1 MKKKSI
7 TFIAILLL
15 FNFTGWAGTNQMKAF
30 NKVDFQPVMKIGS
43 GNLFADLHYEMGFLE
58 ADHPI
63 SQLSGYFD
71 GYNGDFSVAYGDFL
85 SLRKTSPNHGK
96 QEKEFMPVETKKSDS
111 GKLAKGIKNFNFG
124 FKFGTAILSGFS
136 TYSYKPLYLG
146 GIDFFIWNKSNLGG
160 GINLDIGY
168 QKGESYLLTDTIKY
182 SITFAHITG
191 SFLYRIK
198 KIKVIIPYFGLGISP
213 TLFYQDSGSGNS
225 YFGLGVQ
232 PLAGIMFKTVPF
244 YIELKYLVT
253 LIPFVKDN
261 AYDKSVYGSFIVT
274 AGLKF

>member
-1 MKKKSI
+1 MNKKSI

-15 FNFTGWAGTNQMKAF
+15 FKFTGWAVPHKMRVF
-30 NKVDFQPVMKIGS
+30 NKVGIQPVIKIGS
-43 GNLFADLHYEMGFLE
+43 GNLFADFQNEMGFIDPYNL
-58 ADHPI
+58 I
-63 SQLSGYFD
+63 SKRSCYLTL
-71 GYNGDFSVAYGDFL
+71 YNRDFNIAFKDLLYLGM
-85 SLRKTSPNHGK
+85 TSPEVGK
-96 QEKEFMPVETKKSDS
+96 QGKEFMPVEAKKSDS
-111 GKLAKGIKNFNFG
+111 GKLTKGIKNFNFG

-146 GIDFFIWNKSNLGG
+146 GIDFFIWNKSNFGG

-198 KIKVIIPYFGLGISP
+198 KVKVIIPYFGLGISP
-213 TLFYQDSGSGNS
+213 TLFYQDSGSGDG
-225 YFGLGVQ
+225 YFSIGVQ

-253 LIPFVKDN
+253 LIPLIKDN